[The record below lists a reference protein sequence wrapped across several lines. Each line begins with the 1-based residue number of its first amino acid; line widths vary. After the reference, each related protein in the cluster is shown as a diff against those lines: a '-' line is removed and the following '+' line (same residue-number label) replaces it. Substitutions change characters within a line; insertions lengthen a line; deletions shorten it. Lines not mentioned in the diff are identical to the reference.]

1 MVQCGYKVSENTH
14 DTEKSMG
21 RVNIDMSVYP
31 RKEHFEHFLAMENPF
46 VSLTVQVDVTV
57 WLRRL
62 KAAGYPFFLCFQYAA
77 VQAANSVPEFRQ
89 RIADGGIVMY
99 DRCSPSWTVAL
110 PDGTYRYC
118 TANADQTLEDYLTE
132 AKAKQE
138 AALKDEHLTEEGD
151 VLSQIFVSCVP
162 WISYS
167 GVTMPFPNREFS
179 IPSLLWGK
187 YHTENYPVI
196 IDGRL
201 AEKENTTIPVTVL
214 ANHAL
219 VDGIHISAFF
229 RNLSRELDRMEFPA
243 LTPQRT

>member
-46 VSLTVQVDVTV
+46 ITDDYIFELEQ
-57 WLRRL
+57 
-62 KAAGYPFFLCFQYAA
+62 KFFLCFQYAA
-77 VQAANSVPEFRQ
+77 AQAANSVPEFRQ
-89 RIADGGIVMY
+89 RIADGGIVMC

-118 TANADQTLEDYLTE
+118 TANADQALEEYLTE

-187 YHTENYPVI
+187 YSTEKYPVI

-201 AEKENTTIPVTVL
+201 AENEKTTIPVTVL

-229 RNLSRELDRMEFPA
+229 RNLSVELDRMEFSA
-243 LTPQRT
+243 IMT